1 MGVLSNLLDPSDH
14 AYDGWI
20 DVESLK
26 AVLREDPAPQIID
39 VRNPDEFYGPL
50 GSIPGSVN
58 VPLPTFQMGVAAY
71 TKDRRPLV
79 LVCQTDRRSRI
90 AASLLH
96 QAGRRDILV
105 LRGGMTAWR
114 SQEPG

>member
-1 MGVLSNLLDPSDH
+1 MELSSTLFSSSDH
-14 AYDGWI
+14 PYDGWV
-20 DVESLK
+20 DVERLK
-26 AVLREDPAPQIID
+26 AALQEDPAPLIVD

-50 GSIPGSVN
+50 GHIPNAVN
-58 VPLPTFQMGVAAY
+58 VPLPTFQMSAAEY
-71 TKDRRPLV
+71 VKQERPLV

-90 AASLLH
+90 AASLIH

-114 SQEPG
+114 AKE

>member
-1 MGVLSNLLDPSDH
+1 MELSSTLLGSSDH
-14 AYDGWI
+14 PYDGWV

-26 AVLREDPAPQIID
+26 SALREDPAPLIVD
-39 VRNPDEFYGPL
+39 LRSPDEFYGPL
-50 GSIPGSVN
+50 GHIPNAVN
-58 VPLPTFQMGVAAY
+58 VPLPTFQLTAASY
-71 TKDRRPLV
+71 MNQGRPLV

-90 AASLLH
+90 AASLIH

-114 SQEPG
+114 SKA